1 MHKLV
6 KQSTVLLIALSL
18 VLIPLGSQVLAQ
30 AEVDEPYPNNALS
43 MTFDLCVMRPISA
56 AATILGSAVFVLSLP
71 FTAIS
76 NTIPTA
82 SEKLVKDP
90 FHFTVTRPLGT
101 L

>member
-30 AEVDEPYPNNALS
+30 AEVDEANPSAGS
-43 MTFDLCVMRPISA
+43 MTYDLFVLRPLGA
-56 AATILGSAVFVLSLP
+56 VATIAGSVVFVLSLP

-76 NTIPTA
+76 KTIPTA

-90 FHFTVTRPLGT
+90 FHFTMTRPLGT
-101 L
+101 W